1 MTVKH
6 CAYGDS
12 VATLLNPRCVK
23 ILSHK
28 YSLIAARHA
37 TVAVAAPSTVH
48 NPANYKMLNVL
59 LQVKFKNENIL
70 FALVIYNTN
79 CVK

>member
-1 MTVKH
+1 MTVKP

-12 VATLLNPRCVK
+12 VATLLSPRCVT

-28 YSLIAARHA
+28 HSLTVARHA

-48 NPANYKMLNVL
+48 NPVNYKMLNVL
-59 LQVKFKNENIL
+59 LQVKF
-70 FALVIYNTN
+70 
-79 CVK
+79 